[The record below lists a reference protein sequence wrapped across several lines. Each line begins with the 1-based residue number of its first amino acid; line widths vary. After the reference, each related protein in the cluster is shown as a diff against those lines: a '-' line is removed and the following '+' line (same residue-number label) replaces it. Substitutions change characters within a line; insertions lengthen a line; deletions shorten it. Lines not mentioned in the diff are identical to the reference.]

1 MKTITTALEQLF
13 LTVAFTATCL
23 TLGVVVVAATPLVFM
38 ACVFTIA
45 TGGKLKVSS

>member
-1 MKTITTALEQLF
+1 VKTITTALEQLF
-13 LTVAFTATCL
+13 LTVAFTTTRIAF
-23 TLGVVVVAATPLVFM
+23 GIVVVAASPLVFM